1 MKENEDYNITVELKH
16 NSKQK
21 TASDLVSVY
30 NFSGAKFQG
39 IDYSA
44 GIGANKTATMNF
56 TTYMDLSSNR
66 SQGLF
71 VSGKIS
77 TALGD
82 VVTDNGDSVI
92 DNNSNNLISM
102 PVYPQY

>member
-1 MKENEDYNITVELKH
+1 
-16 NSKQK
+16 
-21 TASDLVSVY
+21 
-30 NFSGAKFQG
+30 
-39 IDYSA
+39 
-44 GIGANKTATMNF
+44 
-56 TTYMDLSSNR
+56 MDLSSSK

-82 VVTDNGDSVI
+82 VVTDNGDDVI
-92 DNNSNNLISM
+92 DNNSNDIISM